1 MCRNTLLKSRA
12 LHSYSMNCRTYQ
24 NHKRKSNPSKQS
36 GSVNIDWTG
45 AAVVKVRGAMDRQF
59 FSQGFHVAFG
69 QNTQSS
75 ISTNRKIRSST
86 PCLFAARE
94 KRKGSSF
101 LAVSREKNPPLFKFN
116 SRGVGFENVG
126 ILFVLWSPGKK
137 YVFQNTKAVRC
148 KLKFNFE
155 VTPRHPPYVSH
166 ME

>member
-45 AAVVKVRGAMDRQF
+45 GSSSKSKRSNGSTV

-94 KRKGSSF
+94 S
-101 LAVSREKNPPLFKFN
+101 EKEVPCLTYCKPRILLCSN
-116 SRGVGFENVG
+116 SIRGIGFENG
-126 ILFVLWSPGKK
+126 RILFVLWSTKK
-137 YVFQNTKAVRC
+137 KETYKA
-148 KLKFNFE
+148 L
-155 VTPRHPPYVSH
+155 SA
-166 ME
+166 

>member
-12 LHSYSMNCRTYQ
+12 LRSYSMNCRTYQ

-94 KRKGSSF
+94 S
-101 LAVSREKNPPLFKFN
+101 EKEVPYLTILLCSN
-116 SRGVGFENVG
+116 SIRGIGFENG
-126 ILFVLWSPGKK
+126 SILFVLWSTRKK
-137 YVFQNTKAVRC
+137 ET
-148 KLKFNFE
+148 
-155 VTPRHPPYVSH
+155 
-166 ME
+166 

>member
-45 AAVVKVRGAMDRQF
+45 GSSSKSKRSNGSTV

-101 LAVSREKNPPLFKFN
+101 LTVSREKNPPLFKFN

>member
-12 LHSYSMNCRTYQ
+12 LRSYSMNCRTYQ

-45 AAVVKVRGAMDRQF
+45 GSSSRSKRSNGSTV

-94 KRKGSSF
+94 S
-101 LAVSREKNPPLFKFN
+101 EKEVPYLTILLCSN
-116 SRGVGFENVG
+116 SIRGIGFENG
-126 ILFVLWSPGKK
+126 SILFVLWSTRKK
-137 YVFQNTKAVRC
+137 ET
-148 KLKFNFE
+148 
-155 VTPRHPPYVSH
+155 
-166 ME
+166 